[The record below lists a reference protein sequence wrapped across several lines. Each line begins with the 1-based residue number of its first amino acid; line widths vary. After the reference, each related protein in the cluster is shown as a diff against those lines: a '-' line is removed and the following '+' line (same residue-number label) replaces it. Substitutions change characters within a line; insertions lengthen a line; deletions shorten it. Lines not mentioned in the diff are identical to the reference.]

1 MKLGVY
7 SLKNTCYQGEVKSI
21 TCRTSAGEITVLDH
35 HRPLL
40 SVLALG
46 VIKITDTDRREHYVP
61 VASGFLEVMQTN
73 ESRCIIDQI

>member
-7 SLKNTCYQGEVKSI
+7 SLKNVCYQGEVRSI

-40 SVLALG
+40 SVLNQG
-46 VIKITDTDRREHYVP
+46 VMKITDTEGREHHVP
-61 VASGFLEVMQTN
+61 VTSGFLEVTHNN
-73 ESRCIIDQI
+73 ESRCIVE